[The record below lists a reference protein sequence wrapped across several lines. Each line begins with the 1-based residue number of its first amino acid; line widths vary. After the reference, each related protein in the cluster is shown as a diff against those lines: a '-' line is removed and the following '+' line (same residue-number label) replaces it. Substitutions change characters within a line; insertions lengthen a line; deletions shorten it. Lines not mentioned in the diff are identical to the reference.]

1 MHHHAHRFPWVLG
14 IETRLCT
21 TGVSL
26 TVLISSPLSFFPL
39 TGSLNLI
46 LAENDLKVLILL
58 PSAPQCWNYGC
69 VSPCPV
75 HVVLEMEPRALLECQ
90 ARTLPTEPRLQ
101 APCFSFLWLS
111 DSHSEIH
118 ATCPLSLF
126 STPQTP
132 SDSHGRRWTPR
143 RAAGGGGAQKV
154 HGVKSALSSVCRA
167 SLQVSLA
174 YLHNSFSKSYQTPHC
189 TPTTSSLGG

>member
-69 VSPCPV
+69 VSLCPV

-101 APCFSFLWLS
+101 APCFSFLWFS

-143 RAAGGGGAQKV
+143 RAAGGGGRHRKFMASNL
-154 HGVKSALSSVCRA
+154 HCPPSAELVFKCPWHIFITAFPNLTRLLTAHPPPPS
-167 SLQVSLA
+167 
-174 YLHNSFSKSYQTPHC
+174 
-189 TPTTSSLGG
+189 